1 MRILILE
8 PYLSGH
14 HAAYLRWLLEATSRR
29 GWATVLATSSAPE
42 EQSVLRNVLTDFNHV
57 ELHLIERQSNHQRV
71 ARGVWSLLARDLQ
84 FRKMFRIATK
94 RAGISRKI
102 DGVLLPYL
110 DYCFYSISMFG
121 VPFGRIPWCAISM
134 RLAVPR
140 EASEHR
146 SLMRCKWRLAMR
158 VLRDEQLRALFVI
171 NPSVARLPTAWCP
184 PDLRRKLAYLPD
196 PARLEGNGDRE
207 GFRGNL
213 GITPG
218 ALAILVLGAIDERK
232 GVDVLINCLAADA
245 TLNAF
250 SVVIAGRVAEG
261 VRCYLNSPAALA
273 LSARRRLFVID
284 RFLEEKELTHC
295 LYGADAVWLG
305 YTKHP
310 YMSGVLVLA
319 GMAGLPVVG
328 TDAGEIG
335 HCIDSYKVGV
345 TVDLKS
351 SAALAAGLRRLLDGD
366 TRRHMG
372 SEGQTAFAS
381 HTVENF
387 GDVVLDAFASR

>member
-29 GWATVLATSSAPE
+29 GWATVLATSSAAE

-57 ELHLIERQSNHQRV
+57 ELHPIERQSNHQRV
-71 ARGVWSLLARDLQ
+71 AKGVWSLLARDLQ

-94 RAGISRKI
+94 RAGISRRI

-110 DYCFYSISMFG
+110 DYSFYSIAMLG
-121 VPFGRIPWCAISM
+121 APFGRIPWCAISM

-140 EASEHR
+140 EASEHP
-146 SLMRCKWRLAMR
+146 SLMPCKWRLAMR
-158 VLRDEQLRALFVI
+158 MLRDEQLRALFVI

-184 PDLRRKLAYLPD
+184 PALRPKLVYLPD
-196 PARLEGNGDRE
+196 PARLEGGGDRD
-207 GFRGNL
+207 GFRTNL
-213 GITPG
+213 GIAP
-218 ALAILVLGAIDERK
+218 AAVVILVLGAIDERK
-232 GVDVLINCLAADA
+232 GVDILIDCLASDP
-245 TLNAF
+245 TLNAY
-250 SVVIAGRVAEG
+250 SVVVAGRVAED
-261 VRCYLNSPAALA
+261 VRSYLKSPAPLA

-284 RFLEEKELTHC
+284 RFLDDRELTHC

-305 YTKHP
+305 YTKHN

-319 GMAGLPVVG
+319 GMAGLPVIG
-328 TDAGEIG
+328 TSNGEIG
-335 HCIDSYKVGV
+335 HITESCEVGIS
-345 TVDLKS
+345 VDVKRTDD
-351 SAALAAGLRRLLDGD
+351 LAAGLRRLLDSE
-366 TRRHMG
+366 TRRFMG
-372 SEGQTAFAS
+372 SQGRKAFAG

-387 GDVVLDAFASR
+387 GGLVLDAFATL

>member
-8 PYLSGH
+8 PALSGH
-14 HAAYLRWLLEATSRR
+14 HEAYLRWLLEATSRR
-29 GWATVLATSSAPE
+29 RWATVLATIDAAE
-42 EQSVLRNVLTDFNHV
+42 EQPMLRRLLADFSHV
-57 ELHLIERQSNHQRV
+57 ELHRIAERYDPR
-71 ARGVWSLLARDLQ
+71 RGSKGPWNLLVQDL
-84 FRKMFRIATK
+84 RYREMFRVVTK
-94 RAGISRKI
+94 SACLGRRI

-110 DYCFYSISMFG
+110 DYCFYSMSMLG
-121 VPFGRIPWCAISM
+121 TPFGRIPWCGISM
-134 RLAVPR
+134 RLSVHQGHVDDKSP
-140 EASEHR
+140 
-146 SLMRCKWRLAMR
+146 MPFKWRLAKR
-158 VLRDEQLRALFVI
+158 LLKNEYLQALFVI
-171 NPSVARLPTAWCP
+171 NPSLATLPVSWYP
-184 PDLRRKLAYLPD
+184 SHLRRKLVYLQD
-196 PARLEGNGDRE
+196 PARVEGNGDRE
-207 GFRGNL
+207 GFRANL

-218 ALAILVLGAIDERK
+218 AVAILVLGAIDERK

-250 SVVIAGRVAEG
+250 SVVIAGRIAEG
-261 VRCYLNSPAALA
+261 VRSYLKSPAPLA

-284 RFLEEKELTHC
+284 RFLEENELTHC

-335 HCIDSYKVGV
+335 HCIDSYKLGV
-345 TVDLKS
+345 SVDLKS

-372 SEGQTAFAS
+372 SEGQKAFAS

-387 GDVVLDAFASR
+387 GDVVLDAFANR